1 MKHLFA
7 SLICVSLA
15 ASVVAL
21 SHDKAQLA
29 AALRDRV
36 ANSQC
41 TSKCQGDFP
50 TSSERKYATAVQ
62 AHDWVGLI
70 LFRLRETAQSD
81 VQERRMTPLTD
92 RIILLA

>member
-21 SHDKAQLA
+21 SRDKAEFV
-29 AALRDRV
+29 ALQDGI

-41 TSKCQGDFP
+41 SSKCQGDFP
-50 TSSERKYATAVQ
+50 TSSERNYAAVEVR
-62 AHDWVGLI
+62 DWV
-70 LFRLRETAQSD
+70 
-81 VQERRMTPLTD
+81 
-92 RIILLA
+92 